1 MIDPPAIPAATLIV
15 WRDDLDGPRIL
26 VVERSAKMAFAAGAI
41 VFPGG
46 RIDQQ
51 DHDLAAALGRADDG
65 PKVTAIRETL
75 EESAVAVGLGEVAPS
90 LGPELQRALNGG
102 EPFADVLARHDLT
115 PDFDSLVTFARWMPA
130 FVHAR
135 RFDTMFYLAKA
146 PSGVWPPL
154 PQEGECVAAEWAAP
168 MSLIE
173 RIDRGEAGAIFPTK
187 RNLERLAGFDNYDEV
202 RRDALA
208 YPIETIVPWIEDH
221 GGEPHVT
228 IPENRGYPVI
238 REPLSTAFRA

>member
-1 MIDPPAIPAATLIV
+1 MTDQPAIPAATLIA
-15 WRDDLDGPRIL
+15 WRDDPGGPSIL

-51 DHDLAAALGRADDG
+51 DHELAAALGRPGDG

-75 EESAVAVGLGEVAPS
+75 EESAVAVGLGDVAPS
-90 LGPELQRALNGG
+90 LGPELQRALNDG
-102 EPFADVLARHDLT
+102 EPFADAVARHDLR
-115 PDFDSLVTFARWMPA
+115 PDFDALVTFARWMPA
-130 FVHAR
+130 FAHAR

-146 PSGVWPPL
+146 PPGDWPPL
-154 PQEGECVAAEWAAP
+154 PQDGECVAAEWAAP
-168 MSLIE
+168 TALIE

-187 RNLERLAGFDNYDEV
+187 RNLERLARFDNFDDAC
-202 RRDALA
+202 RDALA
-208 YPIETIVPWIEDH
+208 HPIETIVPWIEDH

-228 IPENRGYPVI
+228 IPGNRGYPVI